1 MARRLL
7 PSIASALCV
16 LALTASSPATA
27 APKKVH
33 VGAGV
38 DLEPEEA
45 ADRYLAANLK
55 LVEKDLPEAIR
66 VCAKSAEAGQVADF
80 ELAVEVGKGGKAGK
94 SVTTPTNAFTGC
106 VAKAVGA
113 MKFTEPP
120 RTPLGVYFEVY
131 FRE

>member
-1 MARRLL
+1 MRRLL
-7 PSIASALCV
+7 PAIGSAACAVALAAAS
-16 LALTASSPATA
+16 LAAP

-33 VGAGV
+33 VAAGV
-38 DLEPEEA
+38 DLESEDE
-45 ADRYLAANLK
+45 ADRYLAANLE
-55 LVEKDLPEAIR
+55 LIQKDLPQAIR
-66 VCAKSAEAGQVADF
+66 VCAKSAEAAQVADF

-120 RTPLGVYFEVY
+120 RAPLGVYFEVY